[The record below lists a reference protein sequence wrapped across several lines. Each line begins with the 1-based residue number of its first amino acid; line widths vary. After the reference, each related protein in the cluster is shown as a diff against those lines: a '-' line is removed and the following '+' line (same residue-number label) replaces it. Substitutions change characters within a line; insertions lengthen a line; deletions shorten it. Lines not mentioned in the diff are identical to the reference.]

1 MANEVRSQRLMQ
13 FMQTVSNPA
22 LAPFARMDYIVR
34 EIAKSMDLDPDKVA
48 NSMSQAAVQAEI
60 LKKLQEQNPPPA
72 PPPPQQ
78 GQPPAPAGGQ
88 VEDTQGSG
96 GGTIGT
102 GSVPTP
108 EEEGFTGNQGQLQ

>member
-1 MANEVRSQRLMQ
+1 
-13 FMQTVSNPA
+13 
-22 LAPFARMDYIVR
+22 MDYIVR

-60 LKKLQEQNPPPA
+60 LKKFQAQNPPPA
-72 PPPPQQ
+72 PPQGMMPQQQ
-78 GQPPAPAGGQ
+78 GQPPAPPGGQ

-108 EEEGFTGNQGQLQ
+108 QEPGFTGDQGPIQ

>member
-1 MANEVRSQRLMQ
+1 
-13 FMQTVSNPA
+13 
-22 LAPFARMDYIVR
+22 
-34 EIAKSMDLDPDKVA
+34 MDLDPDKVA

-60 LKKLQEQNPPPA
+60 LKKFQAENPPPA
-72 PPPPQQ
+72 PPQQPGQPPQQ
-78 GQPPAPAGGQ
+78 GQPAAPPGGQ

-108 EEEGFTGNQGQLQ
+108 GEQGFTGNQGTMQ